1 MVYFDGLTADGQR
14 PESSVNSDFP
24 IWQVGSYI
32 PGVSVTVTGE
42 VERVTYEN
50 EETSFRVLRV
60 GRLSGDTQSLPAQVR
75 KNGSIA
81 VIGTFQAVG
90 PGMQVRV
97 TGNLVLD
104 PRHGEQ
110 LRADV
115 LVPIEPNTLTGL
127 EKYLGSG
134 RIPGVGP
141 ALAKRIVKAFGLE
154 TLDVLDHKSARLAE
168 VPGIGKKKIE
178 EIRRN
183 WAAQRA
189 LSSVLVLLQSHGAS
203 PNLAMRIWKHYG
215 DRAAG
220 VVQRSPYRLA
230 LDMRGVGFKTADR
243 LAASLGIS
251 HDHPERCQAGVVH
264 GLEELAESG
273 HVFAPRPLL
282 VERVAALLGVDA
294 PHVEAAI
301 DALWASGRLVIERD
315 GVYLSWLHAA
325 ERDVAEAIQRLRAQQ
340 VKPIPNVKQALEAY
354 ERARKIELAP
364 DQRRAVE
371 TAAVEAMTIITGG
384 PGVGKTTIVRAVLSV
399 FEGRKLVVRLAAPTG
414 RAAKRLNE
422 STGHEA
428 STLHRLLEM
437 DPRTGSFQRSREN
450 PIDADVLIVD
460 EASMI
465 DLELMQGIMN
475 ALATGTR
482 LVIVGDADQLPSV
495 GPGAVLRDL
504 IASDVIPTVRLTR
517 IFRQGEASGIV
528 ENAHRILRGEMPESA
543 SADDA
548 RGDFFI
554 ISRQNPEDAAQV
566 VRELVSS
573 RIPRKF
579 GFAPERDVQVLTP
592 MHKGAAGTQA
602 LNELL
607 QQTLNPLGPALEV
620 RGQKLRAGDKVLQT
634 RNDYE
639 HDVFNGDVGFI
650 STVSTEE
657 RSLNVRFDGSSVDY
671 EESELDALSLAY
683 AMSVHKSQGSEYP
696 AVVLTLLTAHFVML
710 SRNLLYTAVTRAR
723 SLCVLVADPRALR
736 LAVSETRKEERMTR
750 LAERL
755 VTLARS
761 E

>member
-1 MVYFDGLTADGQR
+1 M
-14 PESSVNSDFP
+14 
-24 IWQVGSYI
+24 
-32 PGVSVTVTGE
+32 SVTVSGD

-60 GRLSGDTQSLPAQVR
+60 GRHSGDTQALSEKA
-75 KNGSIA
+75 KKTGSIA

-97 TGNLVLD
+97 TGNVVVD

-115 LVPIEPNTLTGL
+115 LVPIEPSTLAGL

-134 RIPGVGP
+134 RIPGIGP

-154 TLDVLDHKSARLAE
+154 SLDVLDHKSARLAE

-178 EIRRN
+178 EIRQN

-203 PNLAMRIWKHYG
+203 HNLAMRIWKHYG

-264 GLEELAESG
+264 GLEELSEAG
-273 HVFAPRPLL
+273 HVFAPRPVL
-282 VERVAALLGVDA
+282 VEKVAALLEVAA

-315 GVYLSWLHAA
+315 GVYLAWLYNA
-325 ERDVAEAIQRLRAQQ
+325 ERDVAKAIERLRSQR
-340 VKPIPNVKQALEAY
+340 VKPLPQVERALLEF

-371 TAAVEAMTIITGG
+371 TAAAEPITIITGG

-399 FEGRKLVVRLAAPTG
+399 FEGRKLTVRLAAPTG

-437 DPRTGSFQRSREN
+437 DPRSGSFQRSKDN
-450 PIDADVLIVD
+450 PVEADALIVD

-465 DLELMQGIMN
+465 DLELMHGLVE
-475 ALATGTR
+475 ALRTGTR

-543 SADDA
+543 SSDDPK
-548 RGDFFI
+548 GDFFI
-554 ISRQNPEDAAQV
+554 VSRQNPEDAAGV
-566 VRELVSS
+566 VRELVSA

-579 GFAPERDVQVLTP
+579 GFDPQRDIQVLTP

-607 QQTLNPLGPALEV
+607 QHTLNPLGPALEA

-650 STVSTEE
+650 ATVSSEE
-657 RSLNVRFDGSSVDY
+657 RSLNVRFDGNSVDY
-671 EESELDALSLAY
+671 DEGELDALSLAY

-736 LAVSETRKEERMTR
+736 LAVSDTRKEERMTR

-755 VTLARS
+755 AVS
-761 E
+761 S